1 MATYKTPDVYI
12 KEISLFPPSVA
23 EVETAIPAFIGYT
36 EKAEE
41 LGPGDLRNVPTKI
54 TSLLEYRELFGGPPP
69 RTVLEV
75 NLDENNI
82 VTTYDMEST
91 YLMYDSLRLFFQN
104 GGGKCYIVSVGSYS
118 DPVAKGDF
126 TTGLNKLSKKDEPTI
141 ILFPDAVLFESNDLY
156 AVQQQALQQCA
167 DLQDRVAVFDLLE
180 SKSTDPAFDWEE
192 GVDEFRNN
200 IGINNLKYGAAYTP
214 WLKSNLGITLRY
226 RDIQG
231 KVMRG
236 GKTIGLDVL
245 TDSAEVQTTLTNL
258 DNAVADVNTI
268 KSDLDT
274 LKSGESTLRA
284 RYTALLDDF
293 KTDPLTSE
301 FKALFNFVYDLAA
314 AIDEWAGLAGKLQ
327 GSSLITDAQNMIT
340 DTLRDSLTTLIAYD
354 KGADSELTGAFNL
367 YETYHPME
375 SAAWN
380 DIFDS
385 TSGNNPAA
393 DTSIFTGGTN
403 EEKMV
408 AAEKKVSQ
416 IFQQVIAGVTQL
428 VNAANNYE
436 TTYEDQL
443 YESHSVYQNMITKLS
458 SALTVLPPSG
468 AIAGVYATVDEARGV
483 WKAPANVSLNSVV
496 GVTEVIDNQTQ
507 EDLNVDPVAGKSID
521 AIRVFTG
528 KGVLVWGARTLA
540 GNSNEWRYISVR
552 RFFNMVEESVKKSTY
567 WAVFEP
573 NDANTWLKVKSM
585 IENYLIQKWRDGAL
599 AGATPDE
606 AFFVKV
612 GLGLTMTAQ
621 DILEGRMNVEIGM
634 AAVRPAEF
642 IILKFSHKMQE
653 S

>member
-12 KEISLFPPSVA
+12 EEISLFPPSVA

-36 EKAEE
+36 DIADE
-41 LGPGDLRNVPTKI
+41 LGPNDLRNVPTKV
-54 TSLLEYRELFGGPPP
+54 TSMLEYRELFGGPPS
-69 RTVLEV
+69 RTVNEV
-75 NLDENNI
+75 NLDENNV
-82 VTTYDMEST
+82 VTTYDLEST

-104 GGGKCYIVSVGSYS
+104 GGGKCYIVSIGSYS
-118 DPVAKGDF
+118 DPVSKGDF
-126 TTGLNKLSKKDEPTI
+126 TTGLEKLSKKDEPTI

-156 AVQQQALQQCA
+156 AVQQQALSQCA
-167 DLQDRVAVFDLLE
+167 ELQDRFAVFDLLE
-180 SKSTDPAFDWEE
+180 SKSSDASFDWEA
-192 GVDEFRNN
+192 GVDEFRSN

-214 WLKSNLGITLRY
+214 WLKSNLGITLKY

-231 KVMRG
+231 KVRRG

-245 TDSAEVQTTLTNL
+245 TDSSEVQTTLTNL
-258 DNAVADVNTI
+258 DNAVSDADTI
-268 KSDLDT
+268 KSDLDA
-274 LKSGESTLRA
+274 LKSGESTLKA
-284 RYTALLDDF
+284 QYTTLLDDF
-293 KTDPLTSE
+293 KSDPLTSE
-301 FKALFNFVYDLAA
+301 FKALFNFIYDMAA
-314 AIDEWAGLAGKLQ
+314 AVDEWAGLSGKLD
-327 GSSLITDAQNMIT
+327 GSSLITDSENMIS
-340 DTLRDSLTTLIAYD
+340 DTLKDSLSTLIAYD
-354 KGADSELTGAFNL
+354 KGAHSELTGNYNL
-367 YETYHPME
+367 YEAYDPME
-375 SAAWN
+375 ASQWD
-380 DIFDS
+380 DIFDK
-385 TSGNNPAA
+385 TSGNNPDA
-393 DTSIFTGGTN
+393 DTSIFVGSTN
-403 EEKMV
+403 EEEML
-408 AAEKKVSQ
+408 AAEKKITQ
-416 IFQQVIAGVTQL
+416 IFQQVNAAVTEL
-428 VNAANNYE
+428 VNAAGNYE
-436 TTYEDQL
+436 STYEEQL
-443 YESHSVYQNMITKLS
+443 YESHSVYQNMLSKLS

-507 EDLNVDPVAGKSID
+507 EDLNVDPTAGKSID

-599 AGATPDE
+599 AGAAPDD
-606 AFFVKV
+606 AFYVKV
-612 GLGLTMTAQ
+612 GLGQTMTSQ

-634 AAVRPAEF
+634 AVVRPAEF
-642 IILKFSHKMQE
+642 IVLKFSHKMQE